1 MKCGLCDEVASFH
14 IQVDKNS
21 RHLCRRHM
29 EEYSRSG
36 NRYEIL
42 WVKASELIKDYP
54 TKFRDFLLVL
64 KKGGRI

>member
-42 WVKASELIKDYP
+42 WVKASELCDYP
-54 TKFRDFLLVL
+54 IDD
-64 KKGGRI
+64 